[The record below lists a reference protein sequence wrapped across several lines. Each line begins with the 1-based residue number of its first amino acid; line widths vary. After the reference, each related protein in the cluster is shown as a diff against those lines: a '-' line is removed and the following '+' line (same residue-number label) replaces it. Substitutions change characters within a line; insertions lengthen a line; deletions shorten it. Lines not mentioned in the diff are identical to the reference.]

1 MKIAIVDDEESVR
14 TYVKENILKYCS
26 AKCLSIECDIYSD
39 GADFLSAIEA
49 KKFKTENY
57 DIIFLD
63 IFMKPLDGIRT
74 AEILRK
80 ENVKSLL
87 IFLTQSSEHR
97 ADAFLVHAFDYLE
110 KPVKSSE
117 LKRVLNDALEIFVQ
131 KQPYINLTIDKQTMS
146 FLYSDILYMIA
157 DSNYLILYTDKE
169 YRCRMS
175 FGRLESILTCDN
187 RFLTINRGVLVNL
200 DYVTQM
206 ENLSC
211 QLTNG
216 RSFPINKKKETSLKQ
231 AYISRQFALRMNKIS
246 KGGTL

>member
-14 TYVKENILKYCS
+14 TDVKENILKYCY
-26 AKCLSIECDIYSD
+26 AKYISIECNTYSN
-39 GADFLSAIEA
+39 GFDFLSDIKAKKLEA
-49 KKFKTENY
+49 KNY

-63 IFMKPLDGIRT
+63 IFMKPLDGIQT
-74 AEILRK
+74 AELLRK

-87 IFLTQSSEHR
+87 IFLTQSNEHR

-110 KPVKSSE
+110 KPVKNSE
-117 LKRVLNDALEIFVQ
+117 LIRVLNDALELSVQ
-131 KQPYINLTIDKQTMS
+131 KHPYINLTIDRQTIS
-146 FLYSDILYMIA
+146 FLYSDILYIIA
-157 DSNYLILYTDKE
+157 DSNYLILYADRE

-175 FGRLESILTCDN
+175 FGRLESILICDN

-211 QLTNG
+211 QLANG
-216 RSFPINKKKETSLKQ
+216 QCFPINKKKEAFLKQ
-231 AYISRQFALRMNKIS
+231 AYITRQFALRMNKLS
-246 KGGTL
+246 KGETL

>member
-1 MKIAIVDDEESVR
+1 MKIAIVDDEESIR
-14 TYVKENILKYCS
+14 NYVKDFILKYCF
-26 AKCLSIECDIYSD
+26 AKCLSIKCDVYSN
-39 GADFLSAIEA
+39 GADFLSAIEE
-49 KKFKTENY
+49 KKAEAADY

-63 IFMKPLDGIRT
+63 IFMKPFDGIQT
-74 AEILRK
+74 AETLRK
-80 ENVKSLL
+80 TNIKSLL
-87 IFLTQSSEHR
+87 VFLTQSSEHR

-110 KPVKSSE
+110 KPIKNLE
-117 LKRVLNDALEIFVQ
+117 LERVLNDALEILMQ
-131 KQPYINLTIDKQTMS
+131 KRPYINLTIEKQIMS
-146 FLYSDILYMIA
+146 FLYSDILYIIA
-157 DSNYLILYTDKE
+157 NSNYLIIYADKE

-175 FGRLESILTCDN
+175 FGRIEAVLTCDS

-216 RSFPINKKKETSLKQ
+216 CAFPMNKKKEASLKQ
-231 AYISRQFALRMNKIS
+231 AYIARQFSLRMNKIS